1 MKTWGYGHSLGVLFH
16 CAAVMLWYVTGG
28 GPGLLAIV
36 MMGSIVGAV
45 FAMFLRRVYL
55 RAYTG
60 DPVYLSV
67 DVAQVLS
74 TLENRERFA
83 PRLLTQRR
91 YAVSEATIFTSGLLL
106 FAAALTGW
114 DDAGMF
120 VGAMVVSGAALT
132 TAGWLP
138 APVPDNG
145 QQPAYSGHILGEK

>member
-1 MKTWGYGHSLGVLFH
+1 MTTYGYGHSLGILLQSF
-16 CAAVMLWYVTGG
+16 AVIWWYVTGG
-28 GPGLLAIV
+28 GPGLVAIV

-67 DVAQVLS
+67 DVAQELS

-91 YAVSEATIFTSGLLL
+91 YAVSEATIFISGLLL
-106 FAAALTGW
+106 FAAAITGW

-120 VGAMVVSGAALT
+120 VGAVVVSGAALA

-138 APVPDNG
+138 APHPHNG